1 MIPPA
6 RGVAP
11 FGHPWITA
19 CSRLPRAFRSVPRPS
34 SPPSAKASTRC
45 PSRARPNPLAK
56 DPPAQRQ
63 NAPLRAHPIAP
74 AMERRSSEPATASLS
89 SAHQQHRDCV
99 SAQIQR
105 LCLCTDVPL
114 HTLDAPDAHR
124 TAPSQDLPQ
133 DAGQTPALPRAPRA
147 PQPQFTPQRPHHT
160 PQAAAPLPHKERTP
174 PQGAPKPP
182 PQRTRP
188 KAATQ
193 PGDDQPGGEQPGDD
207 RDRTGDPLLAKQVL
221 SQLSYAPEDQ
231 KPDQSRW
238 RRPPGD
244 RHL

>member
-147 PQPQFTPQRPHHT
+147 PQPQFTPQRPHHPRK
-160 PQAAAPLPHKERTP
+160 PQHPFRRRSAHRRREPLNSHRNAPAPRPRSARRRSARRRAA
-174 PQGAPKPP
+174 
-182 PQRTRP
+182 
-188 KAATQ
+188 
-193 PGDDQPGGEQPGDD
+193 
-207 RDRTGDPLLAKQVL
+207 
-221 SQLSYAPEDQ
+221 
-231 KPDQSRW
+231 W
-238 RRPPGD
+238 RRPGSN
-244 RHL
+244 R